1 MSSSQHVYAAD
12 QGVDP
17 SLWRRVHVI
26 TPLLEIWQI
35 LVAGFALVTYRNF
48 SEIQEMLRSK
58 YLLSFLSERFF
69 YLAGSALIV
78 ITVLVGFVFL
88 QWWSLAFAVT
98 ETAVWSR
105 RGILKRQQRHARLD
119 RIQAVDISQP
129 VLARILGLGKL
140 DVEVAGG
147 SSSNITIGYL
157 KVSELEALRG
167 EILARAAGLRV
178 EAQTSPEASA
188 MGGAPQSPYAPAQ
201 SGYPA
206 ATADPYAPAQPTAS
220 QTPGNYSYTGEVYA
234 PSSIP
239 VAPERELY
247 QVSMGRLLGSQMLSL
262 GNIVAIL
269 LLIVFLVAGGI
280 AAVQE
285 GIVVAIASL
294 GGFLSVAMS
303 IVGVQW
309 NRFASEANFRLAI
322 SPDGIRVRR
331 GLLSTRAQTIPPRRI
346 HAIQIQ
352 QPFFWRFLGWYRVSI
367 LQAGYGAKD
376 TDSDKQQSSHILIPV
391 GTRQDVEFAL
401 WMVFNDLGVDDV
413 PSFIEAALAGKGSGQ
428 GFVQMSPRAR
438 FLDPFAYH
446 RRARAITRT
455 TFVIRNGWLNWKSLW
470 APIARLQSVRVQSG
484 PLERKLGV
492 ASLHM
497 DVVPGAFR
505 MIAAHQDASQASADI
520 FTLLVEG
527 QANRASEPPEKW
539 MLRVENGMHS

>member
-35 LVAGFALVTYRNF
+35 LVAGFAFATYRNF
-48 SEIQEMLRSK
+48 SEIQEMLRSE
-58 YLLSFLSERFF
+58 YPLPFLSERFF
-69 YLAGSALIV
+69 YLVGSALIV
-78 ITVLVGFVFL
+78 IAVLVGFVFL

-129 VLARILGLGKL
+129 VLARILVLGKL

-188 MGGAPQSPYAPAQ
+188 MGTMPQSPYTPAQ

-269 LLIVFLVAGGI
+269 LLIAFLVAGGI
-280 AAVQE
+280 ATVQE

-346 HAIQIQ
+346 HAIQVQ

-455 TFVIRNGWLNWKSLW
+455 TFVIRDGWLNWKSLW

-505 MIAAHQDASQASADI
+505 MIAAHQDASQAGADI
-520 FTLLVEG
+520 YTLLIEG

>member
-1 MSSSQHVYAAD
+1 MSSSQHVHAAD

-48 SEIQEMLRSK
+48 SEIQEMLRSE
-58 YLLSFLSERFF
+58 YHLSFLSERFF

-78 ITVLVGFVFL
+78 IAVLVGFVFL

-188 MGGAPQSPYAPAQ
+188 MGGSPQSPYAPAQ

-206 ATADPYAPAQPTAS
+206 AAADPYAPTQPTAS

-269 LLIVFLVAGGI
+269 LLIAFLV
-280 AAVQE
+280 
-285 GIVVAIASL
+285 
-294 GGFLSVAMS
+294 
-303 IVGVQW
+303 
-309 NRFASEANFRLAI
+309 
-322 SPDGIRVRR
+322 P
-331 GLLSTRAQTIPPRRI
+331 
-346 HAIQIQ
+346 
-352 QPFFWRFLGWYRVSI
+352 
-367 LQAGYGAKD
+367 
-376 TDSDKQQSSHILIPV
+376 
-391 GTRQDVEFAL
+391 
-401 WMVFNDLGVDDV
+401 
-413 PSFIEAALAGKGSGQ
+413 
-428 GFVQMSPRAR
+428 
-438 FLDPFAYH
+438 
-446 RRARAITRT
+446 
-455 TFVIRNGWLNWKSLW
+455 
-470 APIARLQSVRVQSG
+470 
-484 PLERKLGV
+484 
-492 ASLHM
+492 
-497 DVVPGAFR
+497 
-505 MIAAHQDASQASADI
+505 
-520 FTLLVEG
+520 
-527 QANRASEPPEKW
+527 
-539 MLRVENGMHS
+539 

>member
-1 MSSSQHVYAAD
+1 
-12 QGVDP
+12 
-17 SLWRRVHVI
+17 
-26 TPLLEIWQI
+26 
-35 LVAGFALVTYRNF
+35 
-48 SEIQEMLRSK
+48 
-58 YLLSFLSERFF
+58 
-69 YLAGSALIV
+69 
-78 ITVLVGFVFL
+78 
-88 QWWSLAFAVT
+88 
-98 ETAVWSR
+98 
-105 RGILKRQQRHARLD
+105 
-119 RIQAVDISQP
+119 
-129 VLARILGLGKL
+129 
-140 DVEVAGG
+140 
-147 SSSNITIGYL
+147 
-157 KVSELEALRG
+157 
-167 EILARAAGLRV
+167 
-178 EAQTSPEASA
+178 
-188 MGGAPQSPYAPAQ
+188 
-201 SGYPA
+201 
-206 ATADPYAPAQPTAS
+206 
-220 QTPGNYSYTGEVYA
+220 
-234 PSSIP
+234 
-239 VAPERELY
+239 
-247 QVSMGRLLGSQMLSL
+247 
-262 GNIVAIL
+262 
-269 LLIVFLVAGGI
+269 
-280 AAVQE
+280 
-285 GIVVAIASL
+285 
-294 GGFLSVAMS
+294 MS

-346 HAIQIQ
+346 HAIQVQ

-376 TDSDKQQSSHILIPV
+376 TDSNKQQSSHILIPV

-438 FLDPFAYH
+438 CLDPFAYH

-455 TFVIRNGWLNWKSLW
+455 TFVIRDGWLNWKSLW

-505 MIAAHQDASQASADI
+505 MIAEHQDASQASADI